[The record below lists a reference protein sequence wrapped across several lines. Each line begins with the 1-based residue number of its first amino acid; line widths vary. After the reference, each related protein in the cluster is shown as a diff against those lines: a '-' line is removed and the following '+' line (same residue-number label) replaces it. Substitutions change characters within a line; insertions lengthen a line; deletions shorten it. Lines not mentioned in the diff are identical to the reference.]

1 MIEDKFSAAVSQVNA
16 AMAELA
22 GLMADPDA
30 LPFPVIRPH
39 LERLEVSSA
48 DKAAVDAAFS
58 WCAELHEAGR
68 IVGSSRT
75 EDYLV
80 GKLGLSR
87 TEARSRLRQA
97 RALYAPP
104 PPPPDDADPEG
115 ADPEGAAQERARRA
129 EREAA
134 AQRAARQQKASAAKR
149 AVIDQ
154 ELEKISPHAQPGRT
168 EILAQALA
176 EAASR
181 SVEDLRAWV
190 REQVRR
196 ANAAARLPNGKKD
209 HLAPYRKRS
218 VSFSAPDADGG
229 VRFHGYLPAEQ
240 AAVVKAAL
248 DPLRNRVEE
257 KDGVHLRQR
266 RADLLVQRCAASSDK
281 GRYGSGSVVVS
292 MTVDDIK
299 DMTPHSLFPTNTG
312 DLLDPFALVRL
323 GAAQFDFFA
332 VHDEQGRVIDVGRG
346 SRTANFYQRI
356 ALFAQ
361 ELVCTHPGCDRPL
374 NDCQVHH
381 LTPWGQDGATDLD
394 NLALLCWGHH
404 RDNCDSRDGRG
415 GFGHAARDPE
425 SGRSGFQAAGCPDIE
440 FNDTMAQQRS
450 AGAKIR
456 GRRSRDV

>member
-1 MIEDKFSAAVSQVNA
+1 MIEEKFAAAVSQVNT

-22 GLMADPDA
+22 GLMTDPDA

-39 LERLEVSSA
+39 LERLEDSSA

-80 GKLGLSR
+80 GKLALSR

-104 PPPPDDADPEG
+104 PPPPPPDDTDPDADR
-115 ADPEGAAQERARRA
+115 AAQARRA

-134 AQRAARQQKASAAKR
+134 AQRDARQQKASAAKR

-381 LTPWGQDGATDLD
+381 LTSWGQGGATDLD

-415 GFGHAARDPE
+415 GFGHAARDPD
-425 SGRSGFQAAGCPDIE
+425 SGRSGFQAAGSPDIE
-440 FNDTMAQQRS
+440 FNDTVAQQRS

-456 GRRSRDV
+456 GRRSWDV